1 MVNIVTP
8 LVNMVTHTGMAVDVE
23 KVIVQGYRCNKFAS
37 MKLRPLVLFRGEN
50 NSAFL
55 LECIE
60 CYELTPFVFTK
71 SQLSTPDVVINIV
84 ENVGDLNEQIQ
95 KESSRGAC
103 SKCKT
108 GSYQSIDASMCNR
121 MVLDIVECHNCHFQI
136 PIISVVRS
144 TLFAYSH
151 DIQLAKKVAKDFPE
165 IALVFCVA
173 ALETYFRQLFQYH
186 SDLNTYLVQRRRVN
200 FQSVDETKTILKK
213 EFGIDIVKLIEKDWS
228 FLRENFR
235 KRHAIIHNASYDVAG
250 KKIELSEQEID
261 KLCSIADDLVYKI
274 EMVLFYNDV
283 VI

>member
-1 MVNIVTP
+1 LVNIVTP
-8 LVNMVTHTGMAVDVE
+8 TGMAVDIQ
-23 KVIVQGYRCNKFAS
+23 KAIVQAYRCKKCSS
-37 MKLRPLVLFRGEN
+37 MQLRPLAFVRGEN

-55 LECIE
+55 FECIE
-60 CYELTPFVFTK
+60 CYDHAPFVFTK
-71 SQLSTPDVVINIV
+71 KPLSTPDVVINIV
-84 ENVGDLNEQIQ
+84 ENVGDLNKRIQ
-95 KESSRGAC
+95 KEPSHGIC
-103 SKCKT
+103 SKCKL
-108 GSYQSIDASMCNR
+108 GSYQSIDTSICNR
-121 MVLDIVECHNCHFQI
+121 MALDIVECNNCHFTT
-136 PIISVVRS
+136 PIISIVRS

-186 SDLNTYLVQRRRVN
+186 SDFNAYLVQRRRIN
-200 FQSVDETKTILKK
+200 FQSLDETKTILKK

-228 FLRENFR
+228 FLRENFK
-235 KRHAIIHNASYDVAG
+235 KRHSIIHNASYDISG

-261 KLCSIADDLVYKI
+261 KLCFIVDDLVYKI

>member
-8 LVNMVTHTGMAVDVE
+8 TGMAVDIQ
-23 KVIVQGYRCNKFAS
+23 KAIVQAYRCKKCSS
-37 MKLRPLVLFRGEN
+37 MQLRPLAFVRGEN

-55 LECIE
+55 FECIE
-60 CYELTPFVFTK
+60 CYDHAPFVFTK
-71 SQLSTPDVVINIV
+71 KPLSTPDVAINIV
-84 ENVGDLNEQIQ
+84 ENVGDLNKQIQ
-95 KESSRGAC
+95 KEPSHGTC
-103 SKCKT
+103 SKCKS
-108 GSYQSIDASMCNR
+108 GSYQSIDTSICNR
-121 MVLDIVECHNCHFQI
+121 MALDIVECNNCHFTM
-136 PIISVVRS
+136 PIISIVRS

-186 SDLNTYLVQRRRVN
+186 SDLNAYLVQRRRVN
-200 FQSVDETKTILKK
+200 FQSLDETKTILKK

-228 FLRENFR
+228 FLRENFK
-235 KRHAIIHNASYDVAG
+235 KRHSVIHNASYDVSG
-250 KKIELSEQEID
+250 KKIELSEREID
-261 KLCSIADDLVYKI
+261 RLCFIVDDLVYKI

>member
-8 LVNMVTHTGMAVDVE
+8 TGMAVDIQ
-23 KVIVQGYRCNKFAS
+23 KAIVQAYRCKKCSS
-37 MKLRPLVLFRGEN
+37 MKLRPLAFVRGEN

-55 LECIE
+55 FECIE
-60 CYELTPFVFTK
+60 CYDHAPFVFTK
-71 SQLSTPDVVINIV
+71 KPLSTPDVVINIV
-84 ENVGDLNEQIQ
+84 ENVGDLNKRIQ
-95 KESSRGAC
+95 KEPSHGIC
-103 SKCKT
+103 SKCKL
-108 GSYQSIDASMCNR
+108 GSYQSIDTSICNR
-121 MVLDIVECHNCHFQI
+121 MALDIVECNNCHFTM
-136 PIISVVRS
+136 PIISIVRS

-186 SDLNTYLVQRRRVN
+186 SDFNAYLVQRRRIN
-200 FQSVDETKTILKK
+200 FQSLDETKTILKK

-228 FLRENFR
+228 FLRENFK
-235 KRHAIIHNASYDVAG
+235 KRHSVIHNASYDISG

-261 KLCSIADDLVYKI
+261 KLCFIVDDLVYKI